1 MEEDFAVP
9 ICLSSE
15 GNIKVGRVWTFSL
28 PSFVTCPG
36 ASPWCRKHCY
46 AWRFEKLRPNCRRGY
61 IRNLALSLQPDRF
74 VTHVLKS
81 LPESA
86 SLVRIHVGGDYY
98 SQEYCEA
105 WESICQAR
113 PDTLFWSY
121 TRSWNARI
129 LLPSLERLRQQ
140 TNLQLFASTDPD
152 MPLPPAHWR
161 AAFIEIDPRAN
172 GIPCRHQQ
180 GEVASC
186 LECGY
191 CFNEHAGNVVFK
203 VH

>member
-1 MEEDFAVP
+1 MAY
-9 ICLSSE
+9 
-15 GNIKVGRVWTFSL
+15 
-28 PSFVTCPG
+28 VTILQNCCVFFKQKT
-36 ASPWCRKHCY
+36 AY
-46 AWRFEKLRPNCRRGY
+46 EMLR
-61 IRNLALSLQPDRF
+61 
-74 VTHVLKS
+74 
-81 LPESA
+81 
-86 SLVRIHVGGDYY
+86 SLVGSEMCIRDSVGGDYY

-191 CFNEHAGNVVFK
+191 CFHRRFYDLLRILIKDSSNDLKDVFANRK
-203 VH
+203 